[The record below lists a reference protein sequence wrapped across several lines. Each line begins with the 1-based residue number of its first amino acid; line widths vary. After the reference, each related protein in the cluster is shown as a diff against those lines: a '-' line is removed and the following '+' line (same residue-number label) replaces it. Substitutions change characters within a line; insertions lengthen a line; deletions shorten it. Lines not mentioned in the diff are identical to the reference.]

1 MATRVHYT
9 VVDDLDASTDGVST
23 YRFALEGVEYEI
35 DLSEENL
42 GRLRDALAPFI
53 TAGRRQPKSKTA
65 ARRGRSADPAVRD
78 WWATHQQDL
87 KLPVHRSNGPIPRAV
102 REAYHAAH

>member
-9 VVDDLDASTDGVST
+9 VVDDLDANTDGVAT

-42 GRLRDALAPFI
+42 GRLRAALAPFI
-53 TAGRRQPKSKTA
+53 TAGRRQPKSKATVQ
-65 ARRGRSADPAVRD
+65 RGRSADAAVRG

-87 KLPVHRSNGPIPRAV
+87 KLPAHRSHGPIPRAV
-102 REAYHAAH
+102 REAYGAAH